1 MPEEFSRG
9 SFVRLTFKTGALLSL
24 LLVGAYQVVGVAAGP
39 LAAAPKDQPKPAN
52 AAITEVYRD
61 KCAAC
66 HGTGGQGAI
75 TLPRLPDFTDTH
87 FQNSRT
93 DKQMIAAISNG
104 GDAMPAFKQELEPD
118 QIRLLV
124 RYVRSFG
131 PGSLNASR
139 EAPRDESVSTS
150 PSQGGAAH
158 EGLLERALSGHAH
171 IYDLTHVISSKT
183 PAYDGSQD
191 SYQYKK
197 LADIDKDGY
206 TLGVVTIPEHFGTH
220 IDAPAHF
227 IRGKQTV
234 DQLDPGKLIAAAIVI
249 DVRDKVRENPDY
261 RLTPEAIQSWEH
273 INGPIPAGAV
283 IMLLTGWGDRY
294 GDPEKYRNPDSSG
307 VMHFPGYSAAGI
319 DYLLKH
325 ARPVGLGI
333 DTLSIDYGPSKD
345 FEGHR
350 LALSSGLY
358 HIENVANLDR
368 LPAKGAVVFVG
379 PLPFEGGS
387 GSPGR
392 VLAIAP

>member
-1 MPEEFSRG
+1 
-9 SFVRLTFKTGALLSL
+9 VKLILKTGALLGL
-24 LLVGAYQVVGVAAGP
+24 LLVGAYRVIGNAARP
-39 LAAAPKDQPKPAN
+39 TDQPTPAN
-52 AAITEVYRD
+52 AAITELYRD

-75 TLPRLPDFTDTH
+75 TLPRLPDFTDPH

-93 DKQMIAAISNG
+93 DKQMITAISNG

-124 RYVRSFG
+124 RYVRSFS
-131 PGSLNASR
+131 PASSTPTSR
-139 EAPRDESVSTS
+139 EAIRNEAVPAS
-150 PSQGGAAH
+150 PNEGAAPR

-261 RLTPEAIQSWEH
+261 RLTQEAIQSWER
-273 INGPIPAGAV
+273 INGSIPAGAV

-350 LALSSGLY
+350 LALSNGLY

-379 PLPFEGGS
+379 PLPLEGGS